1 MAKVTMIALE
11 TINGGELREFEADH
25 AERIL
30 RMPRSGWR
38 LPSNSEFEY
47 KDGFITR
54 RDTKKKQ

>member
-1 MAKVTMIALE
+1 MIALE

-38 LPSNSEFEY
+38 LPSNSEYEY
-47 KDGFITR
+47 KDGFIIR
-54 RDTKKKQ
+54 RDTKKK